1 MDMMSTLHNLT
12 NGIARAG
19 LVLSLSL
26 VTCFSTTLP
35 VRANIDAGEIGKIR
49 GSGVL
54 ERGGDVLKGSTG
66 VSVQS
71 MDTAV
76 TAKGQMQIDFIDE
89 TRVDITEHSRLLID
103 EFVYDPNA
111 GKGALGLRA
120 TMGTIRYASGQ
131 IAKKYQQNVK
141 IKTPSAT
148 IGVRGTDFVMVV
160 DEVGGSMI
168 TLLPSCDEEGYCYT
182 GEIEVETDAGFVIM
196 NQAFQTTITSTSAQP
211 PSPPL
216 ILDIDESIISQLLI
230 LRKKRPYD
238 EEEDAIRLK
247 ARKMYD
253 FLGIDFLEFDGLDR
267 DELVDSIEGIW
278 KTQLDETDLYLAD
291 MLYDML
297 DQMNAA
303 LMEIFKDEL
312 IRQNEAFFKVKQEGL
327 DMTTGILYEL
337 QDDKHYLYREQPSTG
352 NVFSLRL
359 STLYGYVIDMQ
370 QQDWYFYEYKLG
382 TSTGNSITITQRT
395 Y

>member
-1 MDMMSTLHNLT
+1 MMSTLHNLT

>member
-1 MDMMSTLHNLT
+1 MSTLHNLT
-12 NGIARAG
+12 RGIARAG
-19 LVLSLSL
+19 LVSLLSL

-35 VRANIDAGEIGKIR
+35 VRASIDAGEIGKIR

-54 ERGGDVLKGSTG
+54 ERGGDVLTGSTG

-103 EFVYDPNA
+103 EFVFDPDA

-148 IGVRGTDFVMVV
+148 IGVRGTDFVMVI

-182 GEIEVETDAGFVIM
+182 GEIEVETDVGFVIM

-230 LRKKRPYD
+230 IRKKKPYD
-238 EEEDAIRLK
+238 EEEDEIRIK

-267 DELVDSIEGIW
+267 DALVDSIEGIW

-312 IRQNEAFFKVKQEGL
+312 IRQNEAFFTVKQEGL
-327 DMTTGILYEL
+327 DMKTGILYEL

>member
-1 MDMMSTLHNLT
+1 MSILHNLT
-12 NGIARAG
+12 KGIARAG

-35 VRANIDAGEIGKIR
+35 VRASIDAGEIGKIR

-54 ERGGDVLKGSTG
+54 ERGGDVLEGSTG

-103 EFVYDPNA
+103 EFVFDPNA

-230 LRKKRPYD
+230 IRKKKPYD

-267 DELVDSIEGIW
+267 DALVDSIEGIW

-327 DMTTGILYEL
+327 DMKTGILYEL
-337 QDDKHYLYREQPSTG
+337 QDDRHYLFREQPSTG

-370 QQDWYFYEYKLG
+370 QQDWYFYEYRLG